1 MITENKQFMYT
12 SQYRD
17 ALNGYLDKLDN
28 DTRDQLLKDYIFEYM
43 EKHMT
48 NEQVLEFIETE
59 EW

>member
-12 SQYRD
+12 NQYRD

-28 DTRDQLLKDYIFEYM
+28 DTRDQLLYDFIFEYM
-43 EKHMT
+43 ENHMS